1 MTIPLRYPD
10 SAPCM
15 AASPRITQRRARYD
29 RVAGLHEPSP
39 RRSLRVPLLLALAT
53 LLAGCRPPQPGSAAA
68 SGAASPR
75 AVLARIIEL
84 RAAQRYSEIQEHI
97 VPEQAAYVADFLVRL
112 DRFLLANQR
121 LLSAIRRDVA
131 IGIPDRVDQGY
142 ITDGLGV
149 FGLRVELLDE
159 YIEGEQATVSMLVN
173 GQVPPQIATMRRV
186 AGRWRL
192 DPGPGASPHL
202 LRAFE
207 ALARGLN
214 DVAADVEQ
222 GRISTADLVRNP
234 EVLLRKLDHALQP
247 GIALLAKARAAALPE
262 QP

>member
-1 MTIPLRYPD
+1 MT
-10 SAPCM
+10 
-15 AASPRITQRRARYD
+15 ASPRITERRAACHPVPR
-29 RVAGLHEPSP
+29 RTRLPLLTSP
-39 RRSLRVPLLLALAT
+39 RLPLLLSLAV
-53 LLAGCRPPQPGSAAA
+53 LMGGCRPPQPGSPAA
-68 SGAASPR
+68 SSAASPR
-75 AVLARIIEL
+75 AVLNRIIEL
-84 RAAQRYSEIQEHI
+84 RTAQRYSEIQEHI
-97 VPEQAAYVADFLVRL
+97 VPEQASYVADFLVRL
-112 DRFLLANQR
+112 DTFLRANQR
-121 LLSAIRRDVA
+121 LLNAIRRDVA

-159 YIEGEQATVSMLVN
+159 YVEGDQATVSMLVN
-173 GQVPPQIATMRRV
+173 GQVPPQVATLRRV
-186 AGRWRL
+186 AGHWRL

-222 GRISTADLVRNP
+222 GRISTADLVRSP